1 LENEKSTIDLKSYWA
16 ILLRRKALLLLP
28 LVIVPLVAYAIT
40 FFIKPTYV
48 STVTILIG
56 DTRVLPSTVQQD
68 VEGRAGYNFRTIGD
82 VQNSYASQVTSTKY
96 LRRLIAVLDIPVSD
110 NIKKTVAVTKANYPQ
125 VTEND
130 LAENILA
137 EELRKKVAVN
147 MKSENLLEVSFAE
160 ADPINAQKRAASLAD
175 IFIEENLAGE
185 LAGIRSSISF
195 SEDQLAFYK
204 DKLKDAEDKLRDFRR
219 NILSSSFGQDTSSL
233 NLKEIA
239 SAVQA
244 LDMDIAGEQDQQANL
259 RTALADENVDV
270 AALVLPANINTLR
283 DKLVGN
289 VNQLSDLLANYNWKD
304 VKVLSVN
311 EESRGLIS
319 EITNQIR
326 LWAEQHFSDKSADV
340 RETVIEYLAGNII
353 MDFNRTKRA
362 SLDAYIGKTRT
373 KLGEDPGTEITL
385 QRLQSEVDS
394 YKKFYDLFVSHSQNA
409 AINQSAIK
417 VEAEAKYT
425 IIKPASLPLSPDSP
439 KKIRILGMGLAFG
452 FALGFAAIM
461 VVELLDDSFKRV
473 EDVTEFL
480 RLPVIGTIPRMELPF
495 SDISKRKV
503 PLIVG
508 AVISLS
514 LILFIAF
521 LHFKKNG

>member
-1 LENEKSTIDLKSYWA
+1 
-16 ILLRRKALLLLP
+16 LLLP
-28 LVIVPLVAYAIT
+28 LVIVPLAAYAIT

-48 STVTILIG
+48 STVSILIG
-56 DTRVLPSTVQQD
+56 DTRVLPNTVQQD
-68 VEGRAGYNFRTIGD
+68 VEGRTGYSFRTIQD
-82 VQNSYASQVTSTKY
+82 VQASYASQVTSTKY

-110 NIKKTVAVTKANYPQ
+110 DIKKTVAVTKANYPQ

-137 EELRKKVAVN
+137 DRLRKKVVVT
-147 MKSENLLEVSFAE
+147 MKSENLLEVSFSE
-160 ADPINAQKRAASLAD
+160 ADPVNAQKRAGSLAD

-204 DKLKDAEDKLRDFRR
+204 DKLKDAEDKLRDFRQ
-219 NILSSSFGQDTSSL
+219 NKLAASFGQDTSST

-270 AALVLPANINTLR
+270 SALVLPANINTLR
-283 DKLVGN
+283 DKLIGN
-289 VNQLSDLLANYNWKD
+289 VSQLADLLANYNWRD
-304 VKVLSVN
+304 VKVVSIN
-311 EESRGLIS
+311 EESRSLIT

-326 LWAEQHFSDKSADV
+326 TWAEQRFTDKSPDV
-340 RETVIEYLAGNII
+340 REIVVEYLAGNII

-362 SLDAYIGKTRT
+362 GLDTYIGKTRT
-373 KLGEDPGTEITL
+373 RLGEDPGTEITL

-439 KKIRILGMGLAFG
+439 KKFRILLMALTLGL
-452 FALGFAAIM
+452 ALGFVAIM
-461 VVELLDDSFKRV
+461 AVELLDDSFKRV
-473 EDVTEFL
+473 DDVAEFL
-480 RLPVIGTIPRMELPF
+480 KLPVIGTIPRMELPF
-495 SDISKRKV
+495 SDIGKKRI
-503 PLIVG
+503 PLIIG